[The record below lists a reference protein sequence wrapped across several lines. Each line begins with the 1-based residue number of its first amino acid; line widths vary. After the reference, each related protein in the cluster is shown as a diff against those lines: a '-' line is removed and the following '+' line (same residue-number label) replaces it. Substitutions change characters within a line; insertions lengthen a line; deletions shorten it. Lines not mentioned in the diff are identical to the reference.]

1 MSQKRYTLCQKNT
14 SILRLYKIEIEIV
27 MILLSNIIVF
37 DKIVHLRLNFELML
51 INLIVIILCTGK

>member
-27 MILLSNIIVF
+27 MILLSNIILF